1 MDRRQPI
8 GTFNVPSVIHALR
21 SVGKTTT
28 IGVVVF
34 LIGITTYISLGVV
47 YGT

>member
-1 MDRRQPI
+1 MDRRHPI
-8 GTFNVPSVIHALR
+8 GSRCVPSVIHALE

-34 LIGITTYISLGVV
+34 
-47 YGT
+47 

>member
-1 MDRRQPI
+1 MDHRQPI
-8 GTFNVPSVIHALR
+8 DTKVSSVIHALY

-34 LIGITTYISLGVV
+34 IIDVTTYINDRRCCA
-47 YGT
+47 